1 MRKGKA
7 KTEGPGVAGFEGRRR
22 EHLGFIEIGVN
33 RYDVVPKL
41 VACRHPWVEGL
52 EGRVP
57 CIWETAYAGHF
68 GWRGSWGFATPGW
81 WGRDS
86 GEGLLRVLT
95 GKKTHNLKVYVLS
108 GGLSQV
114 ALRDCSEELRRSQDY
129 RGFVRKPR

>member
-1 MRKGKA
+1 MTGD
-7 KTEGPGVAGFEGRRR
+7 AGSI
-22 EHLGFIEIGVN
+22 LVLLN
-33 RYDVVPKL
+33 RYDVVPRL

-57 CIWETAYAGHF
+57 CIWETAYAGHLV
-68 GWRGSWGFATPGW
+68 GEAAGALQPQVG
-81 WGRDS
+81 

-95 GKKTHNLKVYVLS
+95 GEKTHNLKVYVLS